1 MHESSWEQGSAGPSG
16 ESCLDTPAL
25 CGAHHFP
32 QPCPGTA
39 GASQL
44 CEGSKAALHCNPS
57 PRPQPPWS
65 QVLLAKCPG
74 SAHSKVGWG
83 QGPGAP
89 WAGSGSHMQH
99 NTVVLG
105 RGLSEP
111 LSCWGLS
118 SSQPQAPSFLTP
130 GHLCLLLFL
139 MAPGWHHP
147 SALCSPT
154 TAGVCLLCLHHT
166 ATAQAS
172 RHGPRT
178 AEGCPS
184 DSLPAGQ
191 QVTGTVG
198 TAPGSVPPQAHS
210 HCPCRAPRALAQR
223 SAKHV
228 RRELHR
234 SDGQHSPLAPFEAMG
249 RSSSNCSESQ
259 TWLLSM
265 GPTGMVLA

>member
-1 MHESSWEQGSAGPSG
+1 MHGSSWEQGRAGPSG

-57 PRPQPPWS
+57 PCPQPPWS

-111 LSCWGLS
+111 LSCWRLS

-139 MAPGWHHP
+139 MVPGWHHP

-154 TAGVCLLCLHHT
+154 TGTPCSACTTLPQHRPPGMAPGQPRAARLT
-166 ATAQAS
+166 A
-172 RHGPRT
+172 
-178 AEGCPS
+178 C
-184 DSLPAGQ
+184 Q

-210 HCPCRAPRALAQR
+210 HCPCRASRALAQR
-223 SAKHV
+223 SAKHE